1 MCSNWLAAC
10 PVHSLTPA
18 SVVSL
23 ICEAIPELR
32 CYYSCRCISGK
43 LCGND
48 CPQSQEAV
56 SLSVPEVQTEL
67 SREASRFS
75 VTSAQKSELNECEMN
90 ALLLAGKRILKGSS
104 GSFIMNLIQSAFSW
118 RKWWSL
124 IISASDSYG
133 IILNSKTKR
142 ESNTSTGKAINNASH
157 VHSCSWP
164 AGGSSYGCKK
174 GSDWLYWGFT
184 GYNVSVLVIRGN
196 ALRLGYLTATLACP
210 QTQSHQARGVPL
222 RLPLLMQIR
231 PPKNKM

>member
-1 MCSNWLAAC
+1 MHPGAQRFIIDRKALSLLYLVCSNWLAAC

-32 CYYSCRCISGK
+32 CYYSCCRISGK

-67 SREASRFS
+67 SREAFMFS

-104 GSFIMNLIQSAFSW
+104 GSFIMNLIQSAFRDMIFNYIYFRQLW
-118 RKWWSL
+118 DNILKQGVRATRVL
-124 IISASDSYG
+124 I
-133 IILNSKTKR
+133 K
-142 ESNTSTGKAINNASH
+142 
-157 VHSCSWP
+157 
-164 AGGSSYGCKK
+164 
-174 GSDWLYWGFT
+174 
-184 GYNVSVLVIRGN
+184 
-196 ALRLGYLTATLACP
+196 
-210 QTQSHQARGVPL
+210 Q
-222 RLPLLMQIR
+222 
-231 PPKNKM
+231 